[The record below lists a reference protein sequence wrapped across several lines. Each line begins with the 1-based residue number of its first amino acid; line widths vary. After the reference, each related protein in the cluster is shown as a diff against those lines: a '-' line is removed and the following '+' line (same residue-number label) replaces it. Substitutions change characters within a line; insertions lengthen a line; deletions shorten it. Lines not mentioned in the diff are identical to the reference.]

1 MKLKSLEY
9 SQYPKDSK
17 EWKLTK
23 TSFGDVNLI
32 VGKNANGKSRTVNV
46 LSGLAGLLSGKKK
59 PWLVSANYKVV
70 FEDKRKEVI
79 FTLKILD
86 NKVIKE
92 ELIVDG
98 KQKLKRGITGKGTIY
113 NAKEQKNNKF
123 QTPQNELT
131 SNTRRD
137 SVQHPFFEPLFDWA
151 TSFSTYYFGTPLGK
165 DTMVVLQNNEEDLEK
180 TLDQEGVQLIAMF
193 RKGKKTYGKSF
204 INAIIKDMKVV
215 GYDLKD
221 IGLDKPTSLIANVSL
236 LGLYVREKGLSFPV
250 DQNEISQGM
259 FRALS
264 LIIQIN
270 YLDRV
275 GHRSCVLIDDI
286 GEGLD
291 FERSTNLINL
301 LIKKAEKGSV
311 QLIMSTNDRF
321 VMNNVP
327 LKYWSVIQR
336 TEKGSKIFNYQ
347 NSKKAFDDFNFTG
360 LNNFDF
366 FSKDFFQT
374 GLKK

>member
-1 MKLKSLEY
+1 MRLKSLEY
-9 SQYPKDSK
+9 SQFLGEEK

-23 TSFGDVNLI
+23 TAFGDVNLI
-32 VGKNANGKSRTVNV
+32 VGKNANGKTRTVNV
-46 LSGLAGLLSGKKK
+46 ISSLSGLLSGKKK
-59 PWLVSANYKVV
+59 PTLLSGNYKAV
-70 FEDKRKEVI
+70 FEEKGKETV
-79 FTLKILD
+79 FVLKIAD
-86 NKVIKE
+86 QKVVKE
-92 ELIVDG
+92 ELTVDG
-98 KQKLKRGITGKGTIY
+98 MQMLKRGSSGRGKIF
-113 NAKEQKNNKF
+113 NSKEKKETEF

-131 SNTRRD
+131 ANSRRD
-137 SVQHPFFEPLFDWA
+137 SVQHPFFEPLYEWA

-165 DTMVVLQNNEEDLEK
+165 DTMVVVQNNEEDLDK
-180 TLDQEGVQLIAMF
+180 SLDQEAIQLIAMF
-193 RKGKKTYGKSF
+193 RKGRKAHGKPF
-204 INAIIKDMKVV
+204 VNGVIKDMKVV
-215 GYDLKD
+215 GYDLED
-221 IGLDKPTSLIANVSL
+221 IGLDKPTSIISSVSL
-236 LGLYVREKGLSFPV
+236 LGLYVKERGLPFTV

-275 GHRSCVLIDDI
+275 GQRSCVLIDDI

-301 LIKKAEKGSV
+301 LIQKAEKGSV

-321 VMNNVP
+321 IMNNVP

-336 TEKGSKIFNYQ
+336 TQNGSKIFNYQ
-347 NSKKAFDDFNFTG
+347 NSKKVFDEFNFTG

-366 FSKDFFQT
+366 FSKDFFET
-374 GLKK
+374 GLEK

>member
-1 MKLKSLEY
+1 MRLKSLEY
-9 SQYPKDSK
+9 SQYVGDPR
-17 EWKLTK
+17 EWGLVK
-23 TSFGDVNLI
+23 TFFGDVNLI
-32 VGKNANGKSRTVNV
+32 VGKNANGKTRTVNV
-46 LSGLAGLLSGKKK
+46 ISGLAGLLSGKKK
-59 PWLVSANYKVV
+59 PTLTSANYKAV
-70 FEDKRKEVI
+70 FENDGKEVLFI
-79 FTLKILD
+79 LKIT
-86 NKVIKE
+86 
-92 ELIVDG
+92 DG
-98 KQKLKRGITGKGTIY
+98 KVVKEDLFLNKKQVLKRGSTGRGLIY
-113 NAKEQKNNKF
+113 NAKENKYLAF

-137 SVQHPFFEPLFDWA
+137 SIQHPFFEPLFNWA
-151 TSFSTYYFGTPLGK
+151 NSFSTYYFGTPLGK
-165 DTMVVLQNNEEDLEK
+165 ETMVIVQNGENDLEK
-180 TLDQEGVQLIAMF
+180 GLDKEAVHLIDMF
-193 RKGKKTYGKSF
+193 KKGKKNYGQPFIKSV
-204 INAIIKDMKVV
+204 IKDMKAV
-215 GYDLKD
+215 GYVLEE
-221 IGLDKPTSLIANVSL
+221 IGLDKPTSFIANVNL
-236 LGLYVREKGLSFPV
+236 LGLYVKEKGMPFNV

-264 LIIQIN
+264 LIIQTN
-270 YLDRV
+270 YLDKV

-301 LIKKAEKGSV
+301 LIEKAEKGSV

-336 TEKGSKIFNYQ
+336 TEKGSKIFNYS
-347 NSKKAFDDFNFTG
+347 NSKKVFDDFKFTG

-366 FSKDFFQT
+366 FSKDFFES